1 MSFVKHVAIHNQR
14 RCTVLFREVPDEDHM
29 CLIAYS
35 DDLPRLIHDELMK
48 CVEGVLAQNTAD
60 LADVLHRT
68 SMADGRNILEA
79 LHSEHRIKKVPNN
92 QVLLTPNGQTKQRLD
107 EVNKLLRDMAVGN
120 AAAQRAAD
128 MDSNAGM
135 ASKPFNK
142 GRDVGEPPKV
152 TEALVAPTTGV
163 LSDADIAS
171 NLSKQAADMEAQ
183 AKSLLAEAK
192 RLKDEAKGLTN
203 VNKETT
209 RAKKA
214 TSAKTGQTA

>member
-14 RCTVLFREVPDEDHM
+14 KCIVLFREVPDEDHM
-29 CLIAYS
+29 CLITYS

-48 CVEGVLAQNTAD
+48 CVEGALAQNTPD

-68 SMADGRNILEA
+68 TMADGRNILEA
-79 LHSEHRIKKVPNN
+79 LHVEHRIKKVPNN
-92 QVLLTPNGQTKQRLD
+92 QVLLTPNSQTRQRLD
-107 EVNKLLRDMAVGN
+107 EVNKILRDMAVGN
-120 AAAQRAAD
+120 EAAKRAAELD
-128 MDSNAGM
+128 AGAGM

-152 TEALVAPTTGV
+152 AEALVAPTTGV
-163 LSDADIAS
+163 LSDADIA
-171 NLSKQAADMEAQ
+171 NGLSKQAADMEAQ

-192 RLKDEAKGLTN
+192 RLKEEAKGLTN
-203 VNKETT
+203 ANKETT

-214 TSAKTGQTA
+214 GRAKTGQTA